1 MSGFAKITSTS
12 FVGALSGNASSA
24 TEFSAAKSVTL
35 TGDVTGTASSKAGWS
50 VATTIA
56 NNAVTTAK
64 IKNANVTNA
73 KLQYSSMTIAG
84 NSVSLGGTLTADTLR
99 TSLGL
104 SNALHF
110 IGIATVAIT
119 DGSTTNPGISG
130 YTTKTAGDVIIDKDK
145 FFEYV

>member
-35 TGDVTGTASSKAGWS
+35 TGDVTGSASSKAGWS

-84 NSVSLGGTLTADTLR
+84 NSVSLGGNLTADTLR

-119 DGSTTNPGISG
+119 DGSTTDPGISG

-145 FFEYV
+145 FFEYI

>member
-1 MSGFAKITSTS
+1 MSGFAKITSTT
-12 FVGALSGNASSA
+12 FVGSLSGNASSA

-35 TGDVTGTASSKAGWS
+35 TGDVTGSASSKAGWS

-84 NSVSLGGTLTADTLR
+84 NSVSLGGSLTADTLR

-104 SNALHF
+104 STALHF
-110 IGIATVAIT
+110 VGIATVAIT
-119 DGSTTNPGISG
+119 DGSTTDPGISG

-145 FFEYV
+145 FFEYI